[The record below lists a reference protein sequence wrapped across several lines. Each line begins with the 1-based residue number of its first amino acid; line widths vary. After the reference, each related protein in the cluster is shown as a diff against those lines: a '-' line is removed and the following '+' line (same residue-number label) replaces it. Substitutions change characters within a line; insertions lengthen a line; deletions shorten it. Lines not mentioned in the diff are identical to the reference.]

1 MDIGQTIRSFTV
13 EPLRNPVPP
22 RRTESESTLELEKE
36 LDPKLTP
43 PPADVPF
50 VSPTAPSLIRRLG

>member
-22 RRTESESTLELEKE
+22 LRTESELTLELEKE
-36 LDPKLTP
+36 LARKLTP